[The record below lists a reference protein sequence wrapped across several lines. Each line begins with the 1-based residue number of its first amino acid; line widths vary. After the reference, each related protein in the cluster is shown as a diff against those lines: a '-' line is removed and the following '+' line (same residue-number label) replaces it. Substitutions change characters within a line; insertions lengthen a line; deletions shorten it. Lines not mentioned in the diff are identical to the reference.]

1 MYPLTNRPWMHPIPV
16 LGQYA
21 MVTEILGGK
30 FPLPLALVGANVVA
44 IVVTT
49 ALLMLATRL
58 FSSEKIIFGR

>member
-1 MYPLTNRPWMHPIPV
+1 MHPIPI

-30 FPLPLALVGANVVA
+30 VPPTLSLIAAPVVA
-44 IVVTT
+44 ILITA
-49 ALLMLATRL
+49 ALLVMATKL

>member
-1 MYPLTNRPWMHPIPV
+1 
-16 LGQYA
+16 
-21 MVTEILGGK
+21 
-30 FPLPLALVGANVVA
+30 LALVGANVVA